1 MGIPTERVVQV
12 LCYSLLINVVYIFC
26 QSDDLTLSNQCITN
40 DDCAKGSACVDLI
53 CQDPCPGICYGNA
66 TCEIYDHVPY
76 CACKPGFSGNPFT
89 GCTEQAP
96 ASPKGCVLTG
106 SKPSGRKVYK
116 VERFFKVNYFG
127 ALVHCTTHGGRLA
140 SIESKEEIKLIK
152 EAIGK
157 SGIRNDQFWISGT
170 NLPLGQWVWM
180 SSGEPLL
187 PDYSDWEP
195 GEPNNAGDERC
206 LEFYEK
212 DNNGYMWNDKNCMEQ
227 IYPICEYFE

>member
-1 MGIPTERVVQV
+1 MNVY
-12 LCYSLLINVVYIFC
+12 YS
-26 QSDDLTLSNQCITN
+26 
-40 DDCAKGSACVDLI
+40 CAYQEGLPQRPA
-53 CQDPCPGICYGNA
+53 A
-66 TCEIYDHVPY
+66 TC
-76 CACKPGFSGNPFT
+76 K
-89 GCTEQAP
+89 
-96 ASPKGCVLTG
+96 
-106 SKPSGRKVYK
+106 R
-116 VERFFKVNYFG
+116 
-127 ALVHCTTHGGRLA
+127 
-140 SIESKEEIKLIK
+140 
-152 EAIGK
+152 
-157 SGIRNDQFWISGT
+157 IRNDQFWTSGT